1 MENGQNQEK
10 VHNSEIL
17 FIYEAEGCNP
27 NGDPDNGNRPRKDS
41 QGFIEVTD
49 LVYSDST

>member
-27 NGDPDNGNRPRKDS
+27 NGDPDNGNRPRIS
-41 QGFIEVTD
+41 
-49 LVYSDST
+49 